1 MHGIPEVV
9 IIIDLFEIVLYIK
22 EIVYICAMETFTFH
36 ELPPLQLING
46 DLYNESCKQLSFLYR
61 DLRISAPDG
70 ILAFI
75 ALKDENAPIEDAKG
89 VGCHVL
95 GYYVNCQDEN
105 GGISSG
111 AVCLDDKLFEEAIDR
126 IKQWK
131 LDSDFKFDY
140 YWFNVSDN
148 LEFKEFVEST
158 EEHVIVDGDIAY
170 VIINR

>member
-1 MHGIPEVV
+1 
-9 IIIDLFEIVLYIK
+9 
-22 EIVYICAMETFTFH
+22 METLTFH
-36 ELPPLQLING
+36 ELPPLTLING
-46 DLYNESCKQLSFLYR
+46 DLYNESYKQLSFLYR
-61 DLRISAPDG
+61 DLRISAHDG

-105 GGISSG
+105 GGISYD
-111 AVCLDDKLFEEAIDR
+111 AVCLENKLFEEAIDR

-131 LDSDFKFDY
+131 SGSGYMFDY

-148 LEFKEFVEST
+148 HEFKEFVESNK
-158 EEHVIVDGDIAY
+158 EHVIVDGDIAY
-170 VIINR
+170 VIINRQSSLSIHKRP